1 MDLQPTE
8 DQEHLRDSVRTV
20 LRQACPPS
28 VVRQVFEAKEGD
40 YDPAAGALWKQ
51 MTELDWPALTIPEQF
66 GGLGLGFV
74 ELSLVVEELG
84 RVVAPSPFLATVTQ
98 FVPMVR
104 EVSEPATAD
113 VYLRPV
119 AEGRATGALALAEAA
134 TGRWEPA
141 TVTTTARPSGNGWI
155 LDGTK
160 SWVMD
165 GASADEIAVVARRE
179 GSTGTDGLGVFVV
192 PGRSLPS
199 RLLPVIDP
207 TEPLVELTLDG
218 IEVGPERVL
227 AEPGRPG
234 VAGAIHRAL
243 EETVACLAVSTTGTC
258 RTIFDTT
265 LQYAKDREQY
275 GKPIGSF
282 QALKHRLVEMYMLL
296 ERASA
301 LASFAALTIAEEDER
316 RALAVS
322 MAKAAAGDCQR
333 LIVQDGLQLH
343 GGIGFTWEND
353 LHLFLKRAKSGD
365 FLFGSART
373 HRATVARLIGA
384 SS

>member
-1 MDLQPTE
+1 MDLQPTD
-8 DQEHLRDSVRTV
+8 DQEHLRDSVRSV

-28 VVRQVFEAKEGD
+28 VVREVFEGKGAD
-40 YDPAAGALWKQ
+40 YDPAGSALWKQ

-74 ELSLVVEELG
+74 ELSLVVEEMG

-98 FVPMVR
+98 FAPMVR
-104 EVSEPATAD
+104 EVADPAAAD
-113 VYLRPV
+113 TYLRPV
-119 AEGRATGALALAEAA
+119 AEGRSTGALAVAEAA

-141 TVTTTARPSGNGWI
+141 AVTTTARPSGHGWV

-165 GASADEIAVVARRE
+165 GASADEIAVVARAE
-179 GSTGTDGLGVFVV
+179 GTAGADGLGVFVV
-192 PGRSLPS
+192 PGRQVPS

-207 TEPLVELTLDG
+207 TEPLVELTFDG
-218 IEVGPERVL
+218 VEVGPERVL

-234 VAGAIHRAL
+234 ALEGISRAL

-301 LASFAALTIAEEDER
+301 LASFAALTIAEEDDR

-353 LHLFLKRAKSGD
+353 LHLFMKRAKSGD

-373 HRATVARLIGA
+373 HRAAVARLIGA

>member
-1 MDLQPTE
+1 MDLQPTD

-20 LRQACPPS
+20 LRQACPTS

-40 YDPAAGALWKQ
+40 YDPAATALWKQ
-51 MTELDWPALTIPEQF
+51 MTDLDWPALTIPEQF

-104 EVSEPATAD
+104 EVADPAVAD
-113 VYLRPV
+113 RYLRPV

-141 TVTTTARPSGNGWI
+141 AVTTTARPSGDRWV

-165 GASADEIAVVARRE
+165 GASADEIVVVARAE
-179 GSTGTDGLGVFVV
+179 GTTGTDGLGVFVI
-192 PGRSLPS
+192 PGRTVPA

-207 TEPLVELTLDG
+207 TEPLVELTLAG
-218 IEVGPERVL
+218 VEVGPERVL
-227 AEPGRPG
+227 AEPGRTG
-234 VAGAIHRAL
+234 VSDAIRRAL
-243 EETVACLAVSTTGTC
+243 EETVACLAVSVTGTC
-258 RTIFDTT
+258 RSIFETT

-275 GKPIGSF
+275 GQPIGSF

-353 LHLFLKRAKSGD
+353 LHLFMKRAKSGD

-373 HRATVARLIGA
+373 HRAAVARLIGA